1 MSTPDGSPAP
11 GWYDDGSGTGV
22 QRYWDGSSWTQH
34 TIPAPQNQPAAPGTG
49 YGAPGGDPS
58 AAAYGAA
65 YPGAT
70 TATARTVHP
79 LGWVALAAAVVGFV
93 FACIPGALIIGWVL
107 LPIAFILS
115 IIGFFVQGK
124 KWPVVTALVLSVVGT
139 IVGFVV
145 FFTVVSDSVDEAFG
159 GSDVTVTTPDAED
172 SAPAED
178 EGAAEET
185 ETDTEQEAASEPGSR
200 DNPVPLGSVISGDE
214 FDVTI
219 NSVQLDATD
228 EVMAANTFNEAPPE
242 GFTYAVIDATI
253 TYTGA
258 DSGYAMM
265 VDIDYVAS
273 TGEVL
278 TSYDTVAV
286 PPEPQLGLDELYTG
300 GTTTGKMAI
309 AVPSGDPG
317 LLRVT
322 PGLFSD
328 EVFVTLQ

>member
-1 MSTPDGSPAP
+1 M
-11 GWYDDGSGTGV
+11 
-22 QRYWDGSSWTQH
+22 
-34 TIPAPQNQPAAPGTG
+34 
-49 YGAPGGDPS
+49 
-58 AAAYGAA
+58 
-65 YPGAT
+65 
-70 TATARTVHP
+70 
-79 LGWVALAAAVVGFV
+79 ALAAAVVGFV

-139 IVGFVV
+139 IVGFIV

-178 EGAAEET
+178 EGAAEGT

>member
-49 YGAPGGDPS
+49 YGAPGGDAS

-70 TATARTVHP
+70 TTTARTVHP

-178 EGAAEET
+178 EGAEEGT

-200 DNPVPLGSVISGDE
+200 DNPVPLGSVISGDD

-228 EVMAANTFNEAPPE
+228 AVMAPDLYNEPAPE
-242 GFTYAVIDATI
+242 GFTYALVNATI

-258 DSGYAMM
+258 ESDWAAA
-265 VDIDYVAS
+265 VNIDYVAS

-278 TSYDTVAV
+278 DATDVFAM
-286 PPEPQLGLDELYTG
+286 PPEPLLGHDELYTG
-300 GTTTGKMAI
+300 GTTSGNTVI
-309 AVPSGDPG
+309 AVPAGDTG
-317 LLRVT
+317 LLRVR
-322 PGLFSD
+322 PGPFAD
-328 EVFVTLQ
+328 AVFVATQ

>member
-34 TIPAPQNQPAAPGTG
+34 TIPAPQGQPAAPGTG
-49 YGAPGGDPS
+49 YGAPGGDAS

-115 IIGFFVQGK
+115 IIGFFVQGR

-139 IVGFVV
+139 IVGFIV

-178 EGAAEET
+178 EGAADGT
-185 ETDTEQEAASEPGSR
+185 ETDAEQEAASEPGSR
-200 DNPVPLGSVISGDE
+200 DNPVPLGSVISGDD

-228 EVMAANTFNEAPPE
+228 AVMAPDLYNEPAPE
-242 GFTYAVIDATI
+242 GFTYALINATI

-258 DSGYAMM
+258 ESDWAMA
-265 VDIDYVAS
+265 VNIDYVAS

-278 TSYDTVAV
+278 DATDVFAS
-286 PPEPQLGLDELYTG
+286 PPEPRLGHDELYTG
-300 GTTTGKMAI
+300 GTTSGNTVI
-309 AVPSGDPG
+309 AVPTGDTG
-317 LLRVT
+317 LLRVR
-322 PGLFSD
+322 PGPFAD
-328 EVFVTLQ
+328 AVFVATQ